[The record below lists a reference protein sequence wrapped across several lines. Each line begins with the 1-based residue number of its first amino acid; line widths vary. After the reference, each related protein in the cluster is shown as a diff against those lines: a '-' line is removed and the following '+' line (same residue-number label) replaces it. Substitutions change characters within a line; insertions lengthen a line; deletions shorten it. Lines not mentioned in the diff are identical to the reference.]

1 MNRVHVV
8 RDYSVSTTELW
19 TYTALVL
26 ASSLAVALIIG
37 FPKPVVSM
45 EEGMQWYMQVALI
58 IIGMPMALALACAYG
73 FRGKAGL
80 MSIWRRLIHVRVPF
94 YLYAFALL
102 AMPLGVIFKEWL
114 TGLYLGVEVTH
125 LTIPEMLQQ
134 WSLSLLLL
142 GVLLLGEEVGWRGY
156 YQPGLQAS
164 MTPFNASIVVGLVWG
179 AWHFPVFWG
188 FFHGMKGEALYGLIG
203 IVEMTVLPIL
213 FAFSFTWLMNRGGAA
228 LMLALLAH
236 AANNATEGL
245 FHRMQLLEST
255 SGMAFFFV
263 SHAQAIPLAILA
275 TLVVWLDRE
284 RFFNRPER
292 RSAQQLWHRLS

>member
-1 MNRVHVV
+1 
-8 RDYSVSTTELW
+8 
-19 TYTALVL
+19 
-26 ASSLAVALIIG
+26 
-37 FPKPVVSM
+37 
-45 EEGMQWYMQVALI
+45 
-58 IIGMPMALALACAYG
+58 
-73 FRGKAGL
+73 
-80 MSIWRRLIHVRVPF
+80 
-94 YLYAFALL
+94 
-102 AMPLGVIFKEWL
+102 
-114 TGLYLGVEVTH
+114 
-125 LTIPEMLQQ
+125 
-134 WSLSLLLL
+134 
-142 GVLLLGEEVGWRGY
+142 
-156 YQPGLQAS
+156 
-164 MTPFNASIVVGLVWG
+164 
-179 AWHFPVFWG
+179 
-188 FFHGMKGEALYGLIG
+188 MKGEALYGLIG